1 MIIAELK
8 NGAYRDSYSI
18 DITFPVDEE
27 SMMEQLSGIN
37 ISDSNIE
44 DCYVAKISGDIP
56 ALCVLENNCIRA
68 DEMNHLAR
76 RIDSFD
82 NYELTK
88 FQGAIAREGIRT
100 MKDLINLTFNLHN
113 YTVVTDFSDLKRIGR
128 KHYLD
133 KNIGCLA
140 SEMEK
145 HDFETMGRN
154 LLKSGDGKVT
164 PYGVVFCNQLP
175 IISRKYMTE
184 KCFPITI
191 TPATMH

>member
-37 ISDSNIE
+37 ISD
-44 DCYVAKISGDIP
+44 
-56 ALCVLENNCIRA
+56 
-68 DEMNHLAR
+68 
-76 RIDSFD
+76 
-82 NYELTK
+82 
-88 FQGAIAREGIRT
+88 RT